1 MSSTNK
7 TANFKLSQFI
17 GTDKPTFLGD
27 YNNDMEIIDGAL
39 FTASQTAEEAVN
51 DVENVKGAQTEIKSV
66 HEDIKKQVAQLKETA
81 DSMTGDVTAAQE
93 AANSAEQKATAAQ
106 TAATDVVNA
115 ANTASANATKAKQTA
130 DGNKTTITDL
140 EDRVRV
146 LEEKPDVPPVMP
158 LTIELSALSVGDGKG
173 GQGGIIFNDNKFSTL
188 QVISKNTNE
197 YCSLNIRGRNTGSE
211 SWTNLGSF
219 SGTAAVPSAEINL
232 QNKKILSIELSI
244 RDNPTYGPKSVTFT
258 LK

>member
-51 DVENVKGAQTEIKSV
+51 DVEKVKGAQEELKAV
-66 HEDIKKQVAQLKETA
+66 HEDTKKQVAQLKETA
-81 DSMTGDVTAAQE
+81 DGMSGDVTAAQE
-93 AANSAEQKATAAQ
+93 TANSAEEKATAAQ

-130 DGNKTTITDL
+130 DGNKTTLQQLDERVTAL
-140 EDRVRV
+140 EG
-146 LEEKPDVPPVMP
+146 KPAIQP
-158 LTIELSALSVGDGKG
+158 LTMTIHNVSRGSGDDAHVTLD
-173 GQGGIIFNDNKFSTL
+173 IDENAFSTV
-188 QVISKNTNE
+188 QVLKTHSGNSGTFLIK
-197 YCSLNIRGRNTGSE
+197 GRNTDSE
-211 SWTNLGSF
+211 TWTTLGTVA
-219 SGTAAVPSAEINL
+219 GNAVPSDVISL
-232 QNKKILSIELSI
+232 QNKKIVALDWGSGALSTFTGTSA
-244 RDNPTYGPKSVTFT
+244 TFT

>member
-17 GTDKPTFLGD
+17 STDKPTFLGD

-51 DVENVKGAQTEIKSV
+51 DVENVKSAQTEIKTV

-81 DSMTGDVTAAQE
+81 DGMTGDVTAAQE

-115 ANTASANATKAKQTA
+115 ANAASANATKAKQTA
-130 DGNKTTITDL
+130 DGNKTTLQELDERVTALEAAPKTTEVVFKCTACGASTDSYGVGTIFHKNL
-140 EDRVRV
+140 ANMV
-146 LEEKPDVPPVMP
+146 L
-158 LTIELSALSVGDGKG
+158 
-173 GQGGIIFNDNKFSTL
+173 
-188 QVISKNTNE
+188 
-197 YCSLNIRGRNTGSE
+197 
-211 SWTNLGSF
+211 
-219 SGTAAVPSAEINL
+219 
-232 QNKKILSIELSI
+232 
-244 RDNPTYGPKSVTFT
+244 KSVTLSNCVRGMTVTGVTDVGNIANGASPVTFT
-258 LK
+258 ADKVTGETFTVGRSAGAATGSTIDAELTYTVTA

>member
-27 YNNDMEIIDGAL
+27 YNNDMERIDGAL

-51 DVENVKGAQTEIKSV
+51 DVETIKSAQADLKAV
-66 HEDIKKQVAQLKETA
+66 HEDTKKQVTQLKETA
-81 DSMTGDVTAAQE
+81 DSMSGDVTAAQE
-93 AANSAEQKATAAQ
+93 AANIAEQKATAAQ

-130 DGNKTTITDL
+130 DGNKTTLQELDKRVTAL
-140 EDRVRV
+140 EG
-146 LEEKPDVPPVMP
+146 KPAVQP
-158 LTIELSALSVGDGKG
+158 LTMTMHNVSRGSGDDAHATLD
-173 GQGGIIFNDNKFSTL
+173 INENAFSTV
-188 QVISKNTNE
+188 QVLKTHNGNSGTFLIK
-197 YCSLNIRGRNTGSE
+197 GRNTDTE
-211 SWTNLGSF
+211 SWTTLGTVA
-219 SGTAAVPSAEINL
+219 GNAVPSNEISL
-232 QNKKILSIELSI
+232 QNKKFVTLDWGSGALSAYTGTSA
-244 RDNPTYGPKSVTFT
+244 TFT

>member
-51 DVENVKGAQTEIKSV
+51 DVEKVKGAQEELKAV
-66 HEDIKKQVAQLKETA
+66 HEDTKKQVAQLKETA
-81 DSMTGDVTAAQE
+81 DGMTGDVTAAQE
-93 AANSAEQKATAAQ
+93 AANSAEEKATAAQ

-130 DGNKTTITDL
+130 DGNKTTLQDL
-140 EDRVRV
+140 EQRVTA
-146 LEEKPDVPPVMP
+146 LEEKPKLPEEVTFRMSGAAGNNESGGTGCIYKKIDGNLTFKSANVTRCQNGVSVDGVSGLSAIANGTTATFNLAQLTGNTFKLYRGAGVPAYSSFD
-158 LTIELSALSVGDGKG
+158 IELTYTV
-173 GQGGIIFNDNKFSTL
+173 
-188 QVISKNTNE
+188 
-197 YCSLNIRGRNTGSE
+197 
-211 SWTNLGSF
+211 
-219 SGTAAVPSAEINL
+219 
-232 QNKKILSIELSI
+232 
-244 RDNPTYGPKSVTFT
+244 NPAQ
-258 LK
+258 

>member
-51 DVENVKGAQTEIKSV
+51 DVENVKGAQTEIKAV

-81 DSMTGDVTAAQE
+81 DGMTGDVTAAQE
-93 AANSAEQKATAAQ
+93 AANSAEEKATAAQ

-115 ANTASANATKAKQTA
+115 ANAASANATKAKQTA
-130 DGNKTTITDL
+130 DGNKTTL
-140 EDRVRV
+140 EDLDRRVTA
-146 LEEKPDVPPVMP
+146 LEAKPDIPPVTP
-158 LTIELSALSVGDGKG
+158 VTLFLGTVA
-173 GQGGIIFNDNKFSTL
+173 QGGGVDQHADLRIVDNVYSSVKVNSVHNGNSGTFT
-188 QVISKNTNE
+188 IK
-197 YCSLNIRGRNTGSE
+197 GRNTESE
-211 SWTNLGSF
+211 QWTTLGTVK
-219 SGTAAVPSAEINL
+219 GNATPSADISL
-232 QNKKILSIELSI
+232 QSKKYILLDWGTGGLSEYTGT
-244 RDNPTYGPKSVTFT
+244 DVNFT

>member
-51 DVENVKGAQTEIKSV
+51 NVETVKSAQAELKAV
-66 HEDIKKQVAQLKETA
+66 HEDTKKQVAQLKETA
-81 DSMTGDVTAAQE
+81 DGMTGDVTAAQE

-130 DGNKTTITDL
+130 DGNKTTLQELEQRVTALETAPKVTD
-140 EDRVRV
+140 VV
-146 LEEKPDVPPVMP
+146 FKCTAGGAGTPAGGTS
-158 LTIELSALSVGDGKG
+158 TIFYK
-173 GQGGIIFNDNKFSTL
+173 TL
-188 QVISKNTNE
+188 AGM
-197 YCSLNIRGRNTGSE
+197 SL
-211 SWTNLGSF
+211 
-219 SGTAAVPSAEINL
+219 
-232 QNKKILSIELSI
+232 
-244 RDNPTYGPKSVTFT
+244 KSVTLSKCTLGDMCVTGVEGVDTIKVGAAPVTFT
-258 LK
+258 ADKVTGDSFKLGWGSGGPLVSNIDAELTYTVTA